1 MTEPTTPKPDTETHA
16 SPKTIKVA
24 APVPEVDDAEAKA
37 AAEWGRVDDEGNVW
51 LREADGERIVGQ
63 YTAQGTA
70 ADALGLYVRRY
81 LDLQSQVNLLEQR
94 LDHITPKEINNS
106 LATLQKELAE
116 PAVVGDVGALRTKL
130 AELEERGK
138 VRKEEVA
145 QQRAAAKEEAVAERT
160 AIVEAAETLAAQDP
174 AQTHWKNSREELIQL
189 LEQWKYQQRHG
200 VRIDRP
206 VEEALWKR
214 FSSARTKFDRHR
226 RQFFSERDAQ
236 RKEVLAQ
243 KEALIAQAEA
253 LADSTDWGATS
264 ARYRELMNDWKAA
277 GRSSKREDDKLWER
291 FRAAQQS
298 FFDARAAHNSMQDEE
313 LQQNLT
319 EKLALLTE
327 AEKLLPVDDIEEA
340 KKQIRL
346 IGDKWDAIGHVPR
359 ADISRTEGR
368 MREIERAIRDAE
380 SAQWQKTDP
389 EKEERSAGMAQ
400 QLERLIAELEA
411 QIAEAK
417 AAGEDAKVKEYE
429 DALAARKAWL
439 KAVQE

>member
-1 MTEPTTPKPDTETHA
+1 MAEPTTSKPGIENTA
-16 SPKTIKVA
+16 SPNTIKVA
-24 APVPEVDDAEAKA
+24 APVPEVDDAQAKA
-37 AAEWGRVDDEGNVW
+37 AVEWGRVDDEGNVW
-51 LREADGERIVGQ
+51 LREEDGERIVGQ
-63 YTAQGTA
+63 YAAHGTEK
-70 ADALGLYVRRY
+70 DALGLYVRRY
-81 LDLQSQVNLLEQR
+81 LDLKAQVNLLEQR
-94 LDHITPKEINNS
+94 IDHISPKEINNS

-145 QQRAAAKEEAVAERT
+145 KQRAEAKEQAVADRT
-160 AIVEAAETLAAQDP
+160 AIVEAAEALAAQDP
-174 AQTHWKNSREELIQL
+174 DHTHWKNSREELINL
-189 LEQWKYQQRHG
+189 LDQWKYSQRHG
-200 VRIDRP
+200 VRIDRS

-226 RQFFSERDAQ
+226 RQFFSERDAH
-236 RKEVLAQ
+236 RKEVLAR
-243 KEALIAQAEA
+243 KEELIAQAEA
-253 LADSTDWGATS
+253 IQDSTDWGATS
-264 ARYRELMNDWKAA
+264 ARYRDLMNDWKAA

-291 FRAAQQS
+291 FRAAQQV
-298 FFDARAAHNSMQDEE
+298 FFDARAEHNSMQDEKF
-313 LQQNLT
+313 QSNLT
-319 EKLALLTE
+319 EKLALLAE
-327 AEKLLPVDDIEEA
+327 AEKLLPVEDIDEA

-346 IGDKWDAIGHVPR
+346 IGEKWDAIGHVPR

-380 SAQWQKTDP
+380 SVQWQKSDP

-400 QLERLIAELEA
+400 QLERLIAELEE

-429 DALAARKAWL
+429 DALEARKAWL